1 VEGSAFSRIPP
12 IARETVDEEEEMKIA
27 HIRLRTVNLLLV
39 LVAAA
44 SAQTKE
50 AVRTTSAKKARVLV
64 LGVFHMANPGKDM
77 FNLQVD
83 DVLAPKRQKELS
95 ELAET
100 LKKFQP
106 TKIALEAPAE
116 SEKIRKQYEDYL
128 AGNYSLTRSESD
140 QIGFRLAKAIGHK
153 QVYGIDTQGDFPFDP
168 IEQFAKKNRKEELL
182 NGLISQV
189 PKEIEA
195 MSVILSKGT
204 ILDLL
209 RYMNQDEHVRRD
221 HEFYMG
227 MAQFAGNGE
236 YPGPDLLAAWYQR
249 NIRIYSNLRGLI
261 DSPDDRLLVI
271 YGSGHLFWLQR
282 DVFDS
287 PDLEL
292 ARFSDYTK

>member
-1 VEGSAFSRIPP
+1 MNAGRVSLM
-12 IARETVDEEEEMKIA
+12 TVG
-27 HIRLRTVNLLLV
+27 LLV
-39 LVAAA
+39 ALVAAA

-50 AVRTTSAKKARVLV
+50 AVRTTSAKKARVLI
-64 LGVFHMANPGKDM
+64 LGVFHMANPGRDM

-83 DVLAPKRQKELS
+83 DVLEPRRQKELS
-95 ELAET
+95 ELAEM

-106 TKIALEAPAE
+106 TKIALESPAG
-116 SEKIRKQYEDYL
+116 SEKIQKQYQDYL
-128 AGNYSLTRSESD
+128 AENYSLTRTESD
-140 QIGFRLAKAIGHK
+140 QIGFRLGKELGHK
-153 QVYGIDTQGDFPFDP
+153 HVYGIDIQGDFPFDP
-168 IEQFAKKNRKEELL
+168 VAQFAKKNGKEELL

-195 MSVILSKGT
+195 MSAILSKGT
-204 ILDLL
+204 IMDLL
-209 RYMNQDEHVRRD
+209 RYINQDDHARRD

-249 NIRIYSNLRGLI
+249 NIRIYSNLRGII
-261 DSPDDRLLVI
+261 DSPDDRVLVI

-282 DVFDS
+282 DVLDS

-292 ARFSDYTK
+292 GRLSDYTK

>member
-1 VEGSAFSRIPP
+1 
-12 IARETVDEEEEMKIA
+12 MKIE
-27 HIRLRTVNLLLV
+27 RVSLMTVGLLFV

-64 LGVFHMANPGKDM
+64 LGVFHMANPGRDM

-83 DVLAPKRQKELS
+83 DVLAPRRQKELS
-95 ELAET
+95 DLAEM
-100 LKKFQP
+100 LKRFQP
-106 TKIALEAPAE
+106 TKIALESPAG

-140 QIGFRLAKAIGHK
+140 QIGFRLAKELGHK
-153 QVYGIDTQGDFPFDP
+153 QVYGIDIQGDFPFDP
-168 IEQFAKKNRKEELL
+168 IGQFAKKNGKEELL

-195 MSVILSKGT
+195 MSAVLSKGT
-204 ILDLL
+204 ITDLL
-209 RYMNQDEHVRRD
+209 RYINQDEHVRRD
-221 HEFYMG
+221 HEFYMSL
-227 MAQFAGNGE
+227 AQFAGNGE

-249 NIRIYSNLRGLI
+249 NIRIYSNLRGMI
-261 DSPDDRLLVI
+261 DSPDDRVLVI
-271 YGSGHLFWLQR
+271 YGSGHLFWPQR

-292 ARFSDYTK
+292 VRLSDYAK

>member
-1 VEGSAFSRIPP
+1 MRIRRIPV
-12 IARETVDEEEEMKIA
+12 IA
-27 HIRLRTVNLLLV
+27 VNLLLV
-39 LVAAA
+39 LLSAA
-44 SAQTKE
+44 SAQTQE
-50 AVRTTSAKKARVLV
+50 AVRTTSAKKARVLI

-83 DVLAPKRQKELS
+83 DVLAPRRQKELS

-106 TKIALEAPAE
+106 TKIALESPAGN
-116 SEKIRKQYEDYL
+116 EKIRKQYEDYL

-140 QIGFRLAKAIGHK
+140 QIGFRLAKELGHK

-168 IEQFAKKNRKEELL
+168 IAQFAKKNGKEELL

-195 MSVILSKGT
+195 MSTILSKGT
-204 ILDLL
+204 IMDLL
-209 RYMNQDEHVRRD
+209 RYINQDEHVRRD
-221 HEFYMG
+221 HEFYMSL
-227 MAQFAGNGE
+227 AQFAGNGE

-249 NIRIYSNLRGLI
+249 NIRIYSNLRAI
-261 DSPDDRLLVI
+261 VDSPDDRVLVI
-271 YGSGHLFWLQR
+271 YGSGHLFWLRR

-292 ARFSDYTK
+292 ARFSEYIK

>member
-1 VEGSAFSRIPP
+1 
-12 IARETVDEEEEMKIA
+12 MKIA
-27 HIRLRTVNLLLV
+27 QIRLMSVNLLLV

-44 SAQTKE
+44 WAQTKE
-50 AVRTTSAKKARVLV
+50 TVTTTSTKKARVLV

-100 LKKFQP
+100 LKKFRP

-116 SEKIRKQYEDYL
+116 SNKIRKQYEDYL

-140 QIGFRLAKAIGHK
+140 QIGFRLAKAMGHK
-153 QVYGIDTQGDFPFDP
+153 QVYGIDAQGDFPFDP
-168 IEQFAKKNRKEELL
+168 IAQFAKKNGKGELL

-209 RYMNQDEHVRRD
+209 RYMNQDKQVRRD

-261 DSPDDRLLVI
+261 DSPDDRVLVI

>member
-1 VEGSAFSRIPP
+1 LPKKGLPK
-12 IARETVDEEEEMKIA
+12 EEEMKIE
-27 HIRLRTVNLLLV
+27 RVSLMTVGLLFV

-64 LGVFHMANPGKDM
+64 LGVFHMANPGRDM

-83 DVLAPKRQKELS
+83 DVLAPRRQKELS
-95 ELAET
+95 DLAEM
-100 LKKFQP
+100 LKRFQP
-106 TKIALEAPAE
+106 TKIALESPAG

-128 AGNYSLTRSESD
+128 AGNYSMTRSESD
-140 QIGFRLAKAIGHK
+140 QIGFRLAKELGHK
-153 QVYGIDTQGDFPFDP
+153 QVYGIDIQGDFPFDP
-168 IEQFAKKNRKEELL
+168 IAQFAKKNGKEELL

-195 MSVILSKGT
+195 MSAVLSKGT
-204 ILDLL
+204 ITDLL
-209 RYMNQDEHVRRD
+209 RYINQDEHARRD
-221 HEFYMG
+221 HEFYMSL
-227 MAQFAGNGE
+227 AQFAGNGE

-249 NIRIYSNLRGLI
+249 NIRIYSNLRGMI
-261 DSPDDRLLVI
+261 DSPDDRVLVI

-282 DVFDS
+282 DVLDS

-292 ARFSDYTK
+292 VRLSDYAK

>member
-1 VEGSAFSRIPP
+1 
-12 IARETVDEEEEMKIA
+12 MKSG
-27 HIRLRTVNLLLV
+27 RVSLMTVNLLIV
-39 LVAAA
+39 LAAAA
-44 SAQTKE
+44 SAQTKD
-50 AVRTTSAKKARVLV
+50 AIKPTSAKKARVLV

-83 DVLAPKRQKELS
+83 DVLAPKRQKELG

-106 TKIALEAPAE
+106 TKIALESPAG
-116 SEKIRKQYEDYL
+116 SEKIRKQYEDYV
-128 AGNYSLTRSESD
+128 AGNYSLTRNEGD
-140 QIGFRLAKAIGHK
+140 QIGFRLAKELEHR
-153 QVYGIDTQGDFPFDP
+153 QVYGIDTQGDFPFDA
-168 IEQFAKKNRKEELL
+168 IAQFAQKNGKEEQL

-195 MSVILSKGT
+195 MSLILSKGT
-204 ILDLL
+204 IMDLL
-209 RYMNQDEHVRRD
+209 RYLNQDEHVRRD
-221 HEFYMG
+221 HEFYMS
-227 MAQFAGNGE
+227 MARFAGNGE

-249 NIRIYSNLRGLI
+249 NIRIYSNLRGII
-261 DSPDDRLLVI
+261 DSPDDRVLVI

-292 ARFSDYTK
+292 ARFNDYTK

>member
-1 VEGSAFSRIPP
+1 
-12 IARETVDEEEEMKIA
+12 MKIG
-27 HIRLRTVNLLLV
+27 RVSLMTVNLLFV

-64 LGVFHMANPGKDM
+64 LGVFHMANPGRDM

-83 DVLAPKRQKELS
+83 DVLAPRRQKELS
-95 ELAET
+95 ELAEV
-100 LKKFQP
+100 LKRFQP
-106 TKIALEAPAE
+106 TKIALESPAG

-140 QIGFRLAKAIGHK
+140 QIGFRLAKALGHK
-153 QVYGIDTQGDFPFDP
+153 QVYGIDIQGDFPFDP
-168 IEQFAKKNRKEELL
+168 IAQFAKKNGKEELL

-195 MSVILSKGT
+195 MSAILSKGT
-204 ILDLL
+204 ITDLL
-209 RYMNQDEHVRRD
+209 RYINQDEHVRRD
-221 HEFYMG
+221 HEFYMSL
-227 MAQFAGNGE
+227 AQFAGNGE

-249 NIRIYSNLRGLI
+249 NIRIYSNLRGIL
-261 DSPDDRLLVI
+261 DSPEDRVLVI

-292 ARFSDYTK
+292 VRLGDYAK

>member
-1 VEGSAFSRIPP
+1 MTMAQ
-12 IARETVDEEEEMKIA
+12 
-27 HIRLRTVNLLLV
+27 IRLMTVNLLLV

-50 AVRTTSAKKARVLV
+50 AVRTTSTKKARVLV

-116 SEKIRKQYEDYL
+116 SDKIRKQYEDYL

-140 QIGFRLAKAIGHK
+140 QIGFRLAKAMGHK

-168 IEQFAKKNRKEELL
+168 IAQFAKKNGKEELL

-209 RYMNQDEHVRRD
+209 RYINQDEQVRRD
-221 HEFYMG
+221 HEFYMSL
-227 MAQFAGNGE
+227 AQFAGNGE

-249 NIRIYSNLRGLI
+249 NIRIYSNLRRLI
-261 DSPDDRLLVI
+261 DSPEDRVLVI

-292 ARFSDYTK
+292 ARFNDYTK

>member
-1 VEGSAFSRIPP
+1 LPKKGLPK
-12 IARETVDEEEEMKIA
+12 EEEMKIE
-27 HIRLRTVNLLLV
+27 RVSLMTVGLLFV

-64 LGVFHMANPGKDM
+64 LGVFHMANPGRDM

-83 DVLAPKRQKELS
+83 DVLAPRRQKELS
-95 ELAET
+95 DLAEM
-100 LKKFQP
+100 LKRFQP
-106 TKIALEAPAE
+106 TKIALESPAG

-128 AGNYSLTRSESD
+128 AGNYSMTRSESD
-140 QIGFRLAKAIGHK
+140 QIGFRLAKELGHK
-153 QVYGIDTQGDFPFDP
+153 QVYGIDIQGDFPFDP
-168 IEQFAKKNRKEELL
+168 IAQFAKKNGKEELL

-195 MSVILSKGT
+195 MSAVLSKGT
-204 ILDLL
+204 ITDLL
-209 RYMNQDEHVRRD
+209 RYINQDEHVRRD
-221 HEFYMG
+221 HEFYMSL
-227 MAQFAGNGE
+227 AQFAGNGE

-249 NIRIYSNLRGLI
+249 NIRIYSNLRGMI
-261 DSPDDRLLVI
+261 DSPDDRVLVI

-292 ARFSDYTK
+292 VRLSDYAK

>member
-1 VEGSAFSRIPP
+1 
-12 IARETVDEEEEMKIA
+12 MKIGRMGLGA
-27 HIRLRTVNLLLV
+27 VALLFV

-44 SAQTKE
+44 SPQTKD
-50 AVRTTSAKKARVLV
+50 AATTLPTKKARVLV
-64 LGVFHMANPGKDM
+64 LGVFHMANPGRDM

-106 TKIALEAPAE
+106 TKIAMESPVG
-116 SEKIRKQYEDYL
+116 SEKVRKQYEDYL

-140 QIGFRLAKAIGHK
+140 QIGYRLAKELGHK
-153 QVYGIDTQGDFPFDP
+153 QVYGIDIQGDFPFDP
-168 IEQFAKKNRKEELL
+168 IMEFAKKNGKEAVL

-189 PKEIEA
+189 PREIEA
-195 MSVILSKGT
+195 MSGILRRGT
-204 ILDLL
+204 ITDLL
-209 RYMNQDEHVRRD
+209 RYINKDEHVRRD
-221 HEFYMG
+221 HEFYMSLG
-227 MAQFAGNGE
+227 QFAGNGE

-249 NIRIYSNLRGLI
+249 NIRIYSNLRGII
-261 DSPDDRLLVI
+261 DSADDRVLVI

-292 ARFSDYTK
+292 ARLSDYAK

>member
-1 VEGSAFSRIPP
+1 
-12 IARETVDEEEEMKIA
+12 MKMG
-27 HIRLRTVNLLLV
+27 RVSVMSVNLLFV

-50 AVRTTSAKKARVLV
+50 AVRTTPAKKARVLV
-64 LGVFHMANPGKDM
+64 LGVFHMANPGRDM

-83 DVLAPKRQKELS
+83 DVLAPRRQKELS
-95 ELAET
+95 DLAEM
-100 LKKFQP
+100 LKRFQP
-106 TKIALEAPAE
+106 TKIALESPAG

-140 QIGFRLAKAIGHK
+140 QIGFRLAKALGHK
-153 QVYGIDTQGDFPFDP
+153 QVYGIDIQGDFPFDP
-168 IEQFAKKNRKEELL
+168 IAQFAKRNGKEELL

-189 PKEIEA
+189 PKEIET
-195 MSVILSKGT
+195 MSAILSKGT
-204 ILDLL
+204 IMDLL
-209 RYMNQDEHVRRD
+209 RYINQDEHVRRD
-221 HEFYMG
+221 HEFYMS

-249 NIRIYSNLRGLI
+249 NIRIYSNLRGIL
-261 DSPDDRLLVI
+261 DSPDDRVLVI

-292 ARFSDYTK
+292 VRLGDYAK

>member
-1 VEGSAFSRIPP
+1 
-12 IARETVDEEEEMKIA
+12 MKIGR
-27 HIRLRTVNLLLV
+27 IGLMTVNLLSMW
-39 LVAAA
+39 VAAT

-50 AVRTTSAKKARVLV
+50 AVRTAAPGKARVLV

-106 TKIALEAPAE
+106 TKIALESPAG

-128 AGNYSLTRSESD
+128 AGKYSLTRSESD
-140 QIGFRLAKAIGHK
+140 QIGFRLAKELGHK
-153 QVYGIDTQGDFPFDP
+153 QVYGIDIQGDFPFDP
-168 IEQFAKKNRKEELL
+168 IAQFAKKNGKEELL

-195 MSVILSKGT
+195 MSAILSKGT
-204 ILDLL
+204 IADLL
-209 RYMNQDEHVRRD
+209 RFINQDEHVRRD
-221 HEFYMG
+221 HEFYMS

-249 NIRIYSNLRGLI
+249 NIRIYSNLRGII
-261 DSPDDRLLVI
+261 DSAEDRVLVI

-292 ARFSDYTK
+292 ARFGDYAK